1 MSQSTKSHE
10 YDDHC
15 SCMDCCSSPER
26 IEHIIKDA
34 ERQHHT
40 FKDYVQDHMPQLSL
54 VIIVAYVLLFF
65 V

>member
-1 MSQSTKSHE
+1 MFESSKSHE

-15 SCMDCCSSPER
+15 FCMNCASSPER
-26 IEHIIKDA
+26 IEHIVKDA

-40 FKDYVQDHMPQLSL
+40 IKDYVQDYMPQLSL
-54 VIIVAYVLLFF
+54 VIVGIVLLMI